1 MQKQPK
7 FNADEMLKM
16 RESGMTNS
24 DIARVLGCSHGAV
37 LRAIGKQPPSMRE
50 YNNTYQPTMSCDLG
64 SIVKQEVKMEVR
76 RAEPQVS
83 LMVESHDIQLAGLF
97 ASYHIKTKD
106 NLIEIIDS
114 SSDDGKPHVAMSLSA
129 DQLKT
134 FVVELQTIDKK
145 IAGFKPGDE
154 MW

>member
-1 MQKQPK
+1 
-7 FNADEMLKM
+7 
-16 RESGMTNS
+16 
-24 DIARVLGCSHGAV
+24 
-37 LRAIGKQPPSMRE
+37 
-50 YNNTYQPTMSCDLG
+50 
-64 SIVKQEVKMEVR
+64 MEVR

-114 SSDDGKPHVAMSLSA
+114 SSDEGKPHVAMSLSA